1 MIESD
6 CIFCHRETLKL
17 VLENKL
23 AVAFYDIHPVN
34 KGHLLIIPKAHREN
48 YFSLTK
54 EELLAIDELIHKGK
68 EMLDQ
73 KFGPA
78 GYNIGVNVGE
88 YGGQTVMHCHIHLI
102 PRYIGDDP
110 HPAGGI
116 RKMLPNGS
124 EE

>member
-54 EELLAIDELIHKGK
+54 EEFLAIDELIHKGK